1 MFTQVF
7 ESERSSGCRGR
18 GTAQSTPPAF
28 LSRSPTL
35 PVVGLPPFPAPN
47 LQSSQGLA
55 IQYRRWGFGGLNPGN
70 VGFLLCNE
78 GEIEKG
84 EGKEAAGQTDKFRG
98 HTPPLLPSAERHR
111 LWPVGDRTS
120 VMQQQNSLSQLQDVS
135 RGRISSCVCSPVEK
149 EMLNTRHH
157 TNCCVITIGKR
168 DGGRSRV
175 LPCLE
180 SGS

>member
-55 IQYRRWGFGGLNPGN
+55 IQYRRWGFGGSTQEMWVFCYAMRERSRRARARRLQ
-70 VGFLLCNE
+70 
-78 GEIEKG
+78 
-84 EGKEAAGQTDKFRG
+84 GKLTNSEA
-98 HTPPLLPSAERHR
+98 TPHPSC
-111 LWPVGDRTS
+111 PVLKDTVSGRS
-120 VMQQQNSLSQLQDVS
+120 VTGPRSCSNRILSLSYRMSVEAEFPPVS
-135 RGRISSCVCSPVEK
+135 AVRWR
-149 EMLNTRHH
+149 
-157 TNCCVITIGKR
+157 KR
-168 DGGRSRV
+168 
-175 LPCLE
+175 C
-180 SGS
+180 